1 MNIIHYTLGLYP
13 YRSGG
18 LTKYATDLMLA
29 QVQMGHCVSLL
40 YPGGCSLFAS
50 EPIIK
55 KKEPYNGIGVYEV
68 LNPVVVPLFYGLKR
82 PSYII
87 ECKKIDEENIHMYI
101 NKLKPD
107 VLHIH
112 TWMGFPEELL
122 LYFKSKGVKVIYTS
136 HDYFGL
142 CLKVNFINSRNELC
156 VHPSNRNCSLCNA
169 KSPSKLFL
177 RFRNSTILAS
187 IKRFIPKKV
196 GQKVDTNRKE
206 LRDIATCANV
216 HQILLDYY
224 KRLFSRVDLFHFN
237 SELAKSIYNKFIP
250 VSNSKVISVTHNNI
264 LDRRKLKRF
273 SSKEIRFGFIGSKDT
288 YKGFPLLKKVLLE
301 MEAESRLNWTIQ
313 AFVGLK
319 GEEDADSVRIHYR
332 GKYES
337 SELDSIFENLDL
349 LIVPSLCFETFGL
362 VVLEA
367 LSYGVP
373 VLASSTV
380 GAKDIIKKIEPSFV
394 FNNEIELKRILVSIL
409 NDLSLL
415 EMYNAS
421 ILNCNLDFTMEKH
434 CQDILRLYIS

>member
-1 MNIIHYTLGLYP
+1 MNILHYTLGLYP

-18 LTKYATDLMLA
+18 LTKYATDLMLN
-29 QVQMGHCVSLL
+29 QVIMGHQVSLL
-40 YPGGCSLFAS
+40 YPGGCSLFTERS
-50 EPIIK
+50 TIK
-55 KKEPYNGIGVYEV
+55 KEKNHGGIDVYEV
-68 LNPVVVPLFYGLKR
+68 LNPVVVPLFYGLKN

-87 ECKKIDEENIHMYI
+87 DCGKIDQEKLEFFFTE
-101 NKLKPD
+101 LKPD

-122 LYFKSKGVKVIYTS
+122 LCFKSKGVKVIYTS

-187 IKRFIPKKV
+187 TKRFIPKRV
-196 GQKVDTNRKE
+196 RQRVDTDRKE
-206 LRDIATCANV
+206 LRDITTCANV

-273 SSKEIRFGFIGSKDT
+273 SSQEIRFGFIGSKDT

-319 GEEDADSVRIHYR
+319 GEEDADSVRIHYKE
-332 GKYES
+332 KYES

-349 LIVPSLCFETFGL
+349 LIVPSLWFETFGL

-373 VLASSTV
+373 VLVSSTV
-380 GAKDIIKKIEPSFV
+380 GAKDMVTKIEPSFI
-394 FNNEIELKRILVSIL
+394 FNNEIELKQILVSVL

-421 ILNCNLDFTMEKH
+421 ILNCYLDFTMEKH
-434 CQDILRLYIS
+434 CQDILRFYIS